1 MGNSVLFEWFFGIIE
16 PMKETRLKKIFDLLS
31 ENQSYLTSEKI
42 ALELNVSPK
51 TVRNEIKVLDAL
63 LEKHGGHVDAKA
75 RYGYRFEVVDMDL
88 FRDFLANHWAQYA
101 YEEDNL
107 SYKPSRVQFLLKTL
121 LFEKN
126 YLRANDLC
134 EQLAISKSQLSADLQ
149 ILRQKIE
156 PYQLYL
162 DVRPHHGMKINGSEL
177 NLRLCIANLL
187 YNDGVAL
194 EEDEFETQWILD
206 EMRRN
211 ILHVFNHHHYETSEV
226 VFHNLVIHLF
236 VALERVKIGESI
248 VMDTSHLE
256 SLKDSVEYLIA
267 HEIISELERQFGY
280 KFPED
285 EKGYVSMHLSG
296 KRVYGQSELEP
307 HVVSA
312 EVDDLVVAMIDRVRL
327 VMDVDLTKDLELRV
341 ALGLHSEPMVKRI
354 RYKLMMKNPLLA
366 DIKAHKQAFETATVA
381 SEVINVR
388 YHTKLTEDEI
398 AYLALHF
405 YLALERH
412 KVAVNRKR
420 VLLVCSTGHGTARLL
435 EYRFKQEFNAFLEEV
450 VTKDALSIRNL
461 DLRDYDLIVSTV
473 PLSVKTITPIIYVS
487 TLLSDQDLQALRHRF
502 NQDERSIAEYF
513 DRKLFYKDVLAN
525 SKEEIIFFMAQKIS
539 ELRNFEEGFYE
550 SILRREDVA
559 STEFGNLIAIPH
571 PDKPYSS
578 NTIVSVAIL
587 KKPIQWKERMVQ
599 LVFMLAYGNHEHD
612 NLDVFFA
619 KSAQFLTSAS
629 DINATIQAN
638 DYDDFM
644 KIIDRK

>member
-1 MGNSVLFEWFFGIIE
+1 MN
-16 PMKETRLKKIFDLLS
+16 ETRLKKIFDLLS

-42 ALELNVSPK
+42 AQELNVSPK

-63 LEKHGGHVDAKA
+63 LEKHGGHIDAKA
-75 RYGYRFEVVDMDL
+75 RYGYRFEVVDMEL

-126 YLRANDLC
+126 YIRANDLC
-134 EQLAISKSQLSADLQ
+134 EQLSISKSQLSADLS

-187 YNDGVAL
+187 YNDGVGL
-194 EEDEFETQWILD
+194 EEDEFETQWILE
-206 EMRRN
+206 EMRKN
-211 ILHVFNHHHYETSEV
+211 ILHVFNQHHYETSEV

-248 VMDTSHLE
+248 IMDTSHLE
-256 SLKDSVEYLIA
+256 SLKNTVEYQIA

-307 HVVSA
+307 HVVSS

-327 VMDVDLTKDLELRV
+327 VLNVDLTKDLELRV

-366 DIKAHKQAFETATVA
+366 DIKTHKQAFETAVVA
-381 SEVINVR
+381 SEVVNIR
-388 YHTKLTEDEI
+388 YNTKLTEDEI
-398 AYLALHF
+398 AYIALHF

-420 VLLVCSTGHGTARLL
+420 VLLVCSTGHGTAKLL
-435 EYRFKQEFNAFLEEV
+435 EYRFKQEFNPFLDEV

-461 DLRDYDLIVSTV
+461 DLRAFDLIVSTV

-502 NQDERSIAEYF
+502 NQNERSIAEYF

-525 SKEEIIFFMAQKIS
+525 TKEEIIFFMAQKIS
-539 ELRNFEEGFYE
+539 ELRHFEDGFYE
-550 SILRREDVA
+550 SILRREEVA

-571 PDKPYSS
+571 PDKAFSS

-599 LVFMLAYGNHEHD
+599 LVFMLAYGNHELD

-629 DINATIQAN
+629 DINAAIQAN

-644 KIIDRK
+644 KIIDRN